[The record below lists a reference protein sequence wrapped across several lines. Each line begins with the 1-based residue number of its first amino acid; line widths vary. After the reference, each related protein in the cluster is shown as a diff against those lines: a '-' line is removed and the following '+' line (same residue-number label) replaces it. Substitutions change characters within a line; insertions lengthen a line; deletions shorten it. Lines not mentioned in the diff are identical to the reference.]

1 MSGKPKIIS
10 VDDQREVLAALEKD
24 LQELSRFF
32 DLFFC
37 ESAEEAKEVIEEID
51 AEGGHIPLIICD
63 HIMPGMNGID
73 FLIDLNQ
80 DERFRKIRKMLL
92 TGLATHKD
100 TINAINDA
108 DIDFYIEKPWE
119 KVALLGAIKKLVT
132 RYVVDEGMDYKD
144 LTGII
149 DPVSLYKAI
158 REKEA

>member
-1 MSGKPKIIS
+1 MNNKSKIIS

-24 LQELSRFF
+24 LQVLSRFF

-80 DERFRKIRKMLL
+80 DERFKKIRKMLL

-100 TINAINDA
+100 TINAINEA
-108 DIDFYIEKPWE
+108 DIDFYVEKPWE
-119 KVALLGAIKKLVT
+119 KETLLDAIKKLVT
-132 RYVVDEGMDYKD
+132 RYVVDVGMDYSEFNEV
-144 LTGII
+144 L
-149 DPVSLYKAI
+149 DPTSLYQAI
-158 REKEA
+158 RDKES